1 MKNIFKAIILG
12 AGVVSAASCSDFLDQ
27 TSPSEITTQTACES
41 AENANLILNKVYGE
55 LTKGE
60 TYTQYVSMH
69 WATNSDIELIDGL
82 GEGNVSNTTSERGN
96 MNYNANPGWGNL
108 SKGWNAMYSA
118 IEYANMLV
126 DGVNSSSAAG
136 GNSDEAVALR
146 RYRAEAKVLR
156 AMVYLDLTRVF
167 GDIPFKLNATSPEN
181 VYLGKTDRDDIYDA
195 LISDVEG
202 AIDDLPWAGDNGLT
216 TEHANKGFAHAV
228 VAQLCLTRA
237 GWAIR
242 EQAKSGYE
250 TAAENSDAKY
260 PTQRCDEST
269 RKAMYQK
276 AGEHLAAIINSG
288 KHKLNP
294 SFADEW
300 YKVNQR
306 ELDTQ
311 YQENIFEIP
320 DGLGKSSELGYTIGV
335 RINGAS
341 TAFGAKGNSS
351 GKVKLTAPFFWSFDK
366 KDQRRDITCATYE
379 MKEENGILKENMQGN
394 KPFEIYVGK
403 WDVRKMNEEWRSVA
417 LNAGNAKWMSGIN
430 VIRMRYS
437 QVLLMYAEVAN
448 YLNGNPDAGVA
459 GCSLTAREALGQVHT
474 RAFAEAD
481 KVNAQSY
488 VNNLTADNF
497 FSAIV
502 DEDAWELAGEGF
514 RKFDLIRWNLLS
526 SKIDEFKASYTNAVK
541 AGNVY
546 PKKLYFKYNKVSK
559 DDSRYGC
566 EWWQIDMSSVQWYA
580 EPEDVET
587 GGWES
592 VTFWGDEDV
601 NKSDKQKNINTYLPF
616 ISAGL
621 NSTVKNRYLLP
632 IGSTTI
638 SESNGSLH
646 NSYGYSD

>member
-12 AGVVSAASCSDFLDQ
+12 AGVVSFASCSDFLDQ

-181 VYLGKTDRDDIYDA
+181 VYLGKTDRDEIYDA

-202 AIDDLPWAGDNGLT
+202 AIDDLPWAGENGLT
-216 TEHANKGFAHAV
+216 TEHA
-228 VAQLCLTRA
+228 
-237 GWAIR
+237 
-242 EQAKSGYE
+242 
-250 TAAENSDAKY
+250 
-260 PTQRCDEST
+260 
-269 RKAMYQK
+269 
-276 AGEHLAAIINSG
+276 
-288 KHKLNP
+288 HKLNP

-481 KVNAQSY
+481 ID
-488 VNNLTADNF
+488 AD
-497 FSAIV
+497 
-502 DEDAWELAGEGF
+502 AGATDVEGF
-514 RKFDLIRWNLLS
+514 ALGADGEADATFADVG
-526 SKIDEFKASYTNAVK
+526 F
-541 AGNVY
+541 
-546 PKKLYFKYNKVSK
+546 
-559 DDSRYGC
+559 
-566 EWWQIDMSSVQWYA
+566 
-580 EPEDVET
+580 EPGQDGDAFVET
-587 GGWES
+587 
-592 VTFWGDEDV
+592 
-601 NKSDKQKNINTYLPF
+601 N
-616 ISAGL
+616 
-621 NSTVKNRYLLP
+621 
-632 IGSTTI
+632 
-638 SESNGSLH
+638 
-646 NSYGYSD
+646 